1 MAYPD
6 FSIPF
11 VLHTDAS
18 QEGLGA
24 VLYQK
29 QQGKMRVIGY
39 ASRTLSPAERKYH
52 LHSGKLEFLALKW
65 AVTEQFRD
73 YLFYAPKFTIYTDNN
88 PLTYV
93 MSTAKLNSTGY
104 RWIASL
110 ADFEF
115 TIKYRPG
122 KANVDA
128 DFFSRMPTNIEKFM
142 EECTQE
148 TSQMD
153 FAATLSAVTT
163 RHQGNVYWIH
173 AVSLNQNTTQ
183 LLDANK
189 MEKHTP
195 LPLQNILQAQ
205 KEDPDVARV
214 LAYKEQPV
222 RPSFQD
228 RHGESAEVKTLMHEW
243 NKLIL
248 GKDRALYRKTAN
260 RLQLVLPK
268 RYHSLVLRHLHD
280 EMGHLGA
287 ERVTELARDRFYW
300 PHMTRDIEHY
310 VTKVCR
316 CLQRKKPSLPPRAPA
331 QSIVTSQPFELISID
346 FVHLERSTGGYE
358 YLLVVVDH
366 FTRYAQAYPTTN
378 KSAKTAADKIF
389 NDFILRFGFP
399 QRIHHDQGREFEND
413 LFHHLEQLTG
423 IARSRTTPYHPMGN
437 AQCERFNQTLLAM
450 LRSMSEQKKAR
461 WKDHVNKMTFA
472 YNCTRHDSTV
482 VCKKPINVFLDICEL
497 PGQDAQSICECIV
510 NTLAKYSFDKDYLA
524 KHFIAFTC
532 DGASVMLGVKSRV
545 AKRLKEQFPAIF
557 IWHSMN
563 HRLELAVSDVVKSI
577 DGFYA
582 LESFSTK
589 YTAYIRFR
597 QNCKGNSRRL
607 HPILM
612 LS

>member
-29 QQGKMRVIGY
+29 QQGKMRVI
-39 ASRTLSPAERKYH
+39 ARSPAERKYH
-52 LHSGKLEFLALKW
+52 LHSGKLKFLALKW

-183 LLDANK
+183 LLDVNK

-260 RLQLVLPK
+260 KVQLVLPK

-287 ERVTELARDRFYW
+287 ERLTELARDRFYW

-316 CLQRKKPSLPPRAPA
+316 CLQRKKPSLPPRASA

-378 KSAKTAADKIF
+378 KSAKTVADKIF

-423 IARSRTTPYHPMGN
+423 IAHPLPIGERKSNNREEVIQQITVTPYLSSG
-437 AQCERFNQTLLAM
+437 
-450 LRSMSEQKKAR
+450 
-461 WKDHVNKMTFA
+461 
-472 YNCTRHDSTV
+472 
-482 VCKKPINVFLDICEL
+482 
-497 PGQDAQSICECIV
+497 
-510 NTLAKYSFDKDYLA
+510 
-524 KHFIAFTC
+524 
-532 DGASVMLGVKSRV
+532 
-545 AKRLKEQFPAIF
+545 LKE
-557 IWHSMN
+557 
-563 HRLELAVSDVVKSI
+563 K
-577 DGFYA
+577 
-582 LESFSTK
+582 K
-589 YTAYIRFR
+589 
-597 QNCKGNSRRL
+597 
-607 HPILM
+607 ILF
-612 LS
+612 

>member
-183 LLDANK
+183 LLDVNK

-195 LPLQNILQAQ
+195 MPLQNILQAQ

-331 QSIVTSQPFELISID
+331 QSIVTSATY
-346 FVHLERSTGGYE
+346 RSCKDAYKAGNLGSGVIKIRLPGGRETEYTIHIGGYAGDIGDSME
-358 YLLVVVDH
+358 TGYKFSTWDNDNDNASYVNCAA
-366 FTRYAQAYPTTN
+366 TRGGPWWHNSCGTSRLMN
-378 KSAKTAADKIF
+378 LFFLENGSRHEKMKWKSLGEFSHKI
-389 NDFILRFGFP
+389 
-399 QRIHHDQGREFEND
+399 
-413 LFHHLEQLTG
+413 
-423 IARSRTTPYHPMGN
+423 
-437 AQCERFNQTLLAM
+437 
-450 LRSMSEQKKAR
+450 
-461 WKDHVNKMTFA
+461 TFA
-472 YNCTRHDSTV
+472 EMKLR
-482 VCKKPINVFLDICEL
+482 E
-497 PGQDAQSICECIV
+497 
-510 NTLAKYSFDKDYLA
+510 
-524 KHFIAFTC
+524 
-532 DGASVMLGVKSRV
+532 
-545 AKRLKEQFPAIF
+545 
-557 IWHSMN
+557 
-563 HRLELAVSDVVKSI
+563 
-577 DGFYA
+577 
-582 LESFSTK
+582 
-589 YTAYIRFR
+589 
-597 QNCKGNSRRL
+597 
-607 HPILM
+607 
-612 LS
+612 